1 MSLDVYLIGEPTK
14 RQHTGIYIRE
24 GGVNRELTPEEA
36 KERYPDAYD
45 GYLYEEEDN
54 ELYHRNITH
63 NLNTMAEKAG
73 IYNELWR
80 PDEIGITRAEDLI
93 EPLREGLHRL
103 KSDPE
108 YYQQFN
114 PENGW
119 GSYETLIRF
128 VSGYLDAC
136 YMYKDAKVEVS
147 R

>member
-24 GGVNRELTPEEA
+24 GGENRELTPDEV
-36 KERYPDAYD
+36 KRMYGDDYD
-45 GYLYEEEDN
+45 VRVSDDN

-63 NLNTMAEKAG
+63 NLNTMADKAG

-80 PDEIGITRAEDLI
+80 PDEIGISVAKDLI

-119 GSYETLIRF
+119 GSYDTLIRF
-128 VSGYLDAC
+128 VSDYLDAC